1 MLQVNIEIQNLSE
14 IARLIAPMQDPSRGN
29 FKPTNSFWKNIEHV
43 KQFNLFQTNSVE
55 FGQGSISAASFVF
68 EKFFR
73 TPTYPSRECLVLGI
87 LKISETTGITRASQE
102 LSIQSIVVVA
112 DFHLRTV
119 RLVIHQCV

>member
-1 MLQVNIEIQNLSE
+1 MLQVNIEIQNLSK
-14 IARLIAPMQDPSRGN
+14 IARWIAHMQDPSRGN

-87 LKISETTGITRASQE
+87 LEYPY
-102 LSIQSIVVVA
+102 
-112 DFHLRTV
+112 H
-119 RLVIHQCV
+119 